1 MIVSSITGQPVQSTW
16 SYSIKVFTY
25 FMISCSIFPLLL
37 DVVVNEKEH
46 YGIFHGKRSH
56 AFLFFLFGIL
66 EGVLGAVSSFLGV
79 MFCPNNSRS
88 VKSDDQ

>member
-1 MIVSSITGQPVQSTW
+1 MG
-16 SYSIKVFTY
+16 F
-25 FMISCSIFPLLL
+25 FMGNGHMLFS
-37 DVVVNEKEH
+37 
-46 YGIFHGKRSH
+46 
-56 AFLFFLFGIL
+56 FFLFGIL